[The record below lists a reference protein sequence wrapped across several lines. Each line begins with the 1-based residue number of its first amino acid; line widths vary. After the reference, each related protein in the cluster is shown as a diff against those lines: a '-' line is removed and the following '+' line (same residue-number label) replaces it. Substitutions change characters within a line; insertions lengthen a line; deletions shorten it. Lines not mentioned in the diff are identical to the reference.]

1 VLKFG
6 PRNWRI
12 RRTPHFFRTKMM
24 APALAQNTLEVLMGQ
39 SLRPTALVVEDD
51 RDQRALVGALLEE
64 CELKVVEC
72 ETAEAAAVA
81 MEHLR
86 DTLVM
91 IFVDVNLAGNM
102 NGVEL
107 ASLARQTLPHVA
119 VVVTSGGHVPKM
131 PADTVFMQKPWRAL
145 DLLRVAESART

>member
-1 VLKFG
+1 
-6 PRNWRI
+6 
-12 RRTPHFFRTKMM
+12 
-24 APALAQNTLEVLMGQ
+24 MGQ
-39 SLRPTALVVEDD
+39 SLKPTALVVEDD

-102 NGVEL
+102 TGVEL
-107 ASLARQTLPHVA
+107 ATLARQRLPHVS
-119 VVVTSGGHVPKM
+119 VVITSGGDVPTV

-145 DLLRVAESART
+145 DLLRVAESVRA

>member
-1 VLKFG
+1 
-6 PRNWRI
+6 
-12 RRTPHFFRTKMM
+12 
-24 APALAQNTLEVLMGQ
+24 MGQ
-39 SLRPTALVVEDD
+39 LQKPTALVVEDD
-51 RDQRALVGALLEE
+51 SDQRALVGALLEE
-64 CELKVVEC
+64 CDLKVVEC

-91 IFVDVNLAGNM
+91 IFVDVNLAGHM

-107 ASLARQTLPHVA
+107 ALLARQKLPRVS
-119 VVVTSGGHVPKM
+119 VVLTSGSDLSDSRLPKM

-145 DLLRVAESART
+145 DLLRAAESARN

>member
-1 VLKFG
+1 
-6 PRNWRI
+6 
-12 RRTPHFFRTKMM
+12 
-24 APALAQNTLEVLMGQ
+24 MGQ
-39 SLRPTALVVEDD
+39 SLKPTALVVEDD

-64 CELKVVEC
+64 CDLKVVEC

-91 IFVDVNLAGNM
+91 MFVDVNLAGHM
-102 NGVEL
+102 DGVEL
-107 ASLARQTLPHVA
+107 ATLARQTLPHVA
-119 VVVTSGGHVPKM
+119 VVLTSGSAVPKI

-145 DLLRVAESART
+145 DLLRVAESARN

>member
-1 VLKFG
+1 
-6 PRNWRI
+6 
-12 RRTPHFFRTKMM
+12 
-24 APALAQNTLEVLMGQ
+24 MGQ
-39 SLRPTALVVEDD
+39 LLKPTALVVEDD
-51 RDQRALVGALLEE
+51 RDQRALVAALLEE

-91 IFVDVNLAGNM
+91 IFVDVNLAGHM

-107 ASLARQTLPHVA
+107 ATLARQTLPHVS
-119 VVVTSGGHVPKM
+119 VVLTSGSDVPKI

-145 DLLRVAESART
+145 DLLRVAESVR

>member
-1 VLKFG
+1 
-6 PRNWRI
+6 
-12 RRTPHFFRTKMM
+12 
-24 APALAQNTLEVLMGQ
+24 MGQ
-39 SLRPTALVVEDD
+39 LLKPTALVVEDD

-91 IFVDVNLAGNM
+91 IFIDVELAGHM

-107 ASLARQTLPHVA
+107 ARLARQRMPDVC
-119 VVVTSGGHVPKM
+119 VVLTSGGNVSKI

-145 DLLRVAESART
+145 DLLRVAESVRH

>member
-1 VLKFG
+1 
-6 PRNWRI
+6 
-12 RRTPHFFRTKMM
+12 
-24 APALAQNTLEVLMGQ
+24 MGQ
-39 SLRPTALVVEDD
+39 SLKPTALVVEDD

-64 CELKVVEC
+64 CEMKVVEC
-72 ETAEAAAVA
+72 ETGEAAAVA

-91 IFVDVNLAGNM
+91 IFVDVDLAGHM

-107 ASLARQTLPHVA
+107 ATLARQRMPHVC
-119 VVVTSGGHVPKM
+119 VVLTSGGNVPKI

-145 DLLRVAESART
+145 DLLRVAESARH

>member
-1 VLKFG
+1 
-6 PRNWRI
+6 
-12 RRTPHFFRTKMM
+12 
-24 APALAQNTLEVLMGQ
+24 MGQ
-39 SLRPTALVVEDD
+39 SLKPTALVVEDD

-72 ETAEAAAVA
+72 ETAEAAAIA

-107 ASLARQTLPHVA
+107 ATLARQCLPHVA
-119 VVVTSGGHVPKM
+119 VVLTSGGHVPKI

-145 DLLRVAESART
+145 DLLRVAESARAGALVLGSRGHGQARRTIGHPLHAERIREA

>member
-1 VLKFG
+1 
-6 PRNWRI
+6 
-12 RRTPHFFRTKMM
+12 
-24 APALAQNTLEVLMGQ
+24 MGQ
-39 SLRPTALVVEDD
+39 SLKPTALVVEDD

-64 CELKVVEC
+64 CDMKVVEC
-72 ETAEAAAVA
+72 GTAEAAAVA

-107 ASLARQTLPHVA
+107 ATLARQSLPHVA
-119 VVVTSGGHVPKM
+119 VVVTSGGQM
-131 PADTVFMQKPWRAL
+131 PEMPEDTVFMQKPWRAL
-145 DLLRVAESART
+145 DLLRFAESARH

>member
-1 VLKFG
+1 
-6 PRNWRI
+6 
-12 RRTPHFFRTKMM
+12 M
-24 APALAQNTLEVLMGQ
+24 APALAQNTPEVPMGQ
-39 SLRPTALVVEDD
+39 LLKPTALVVEDD

-64 CELKVVEC
+64 CEMKVVEC
-72 ETAEAAAVA
+72 ETAEAAAVV

-91 IFVDVNLAGNM
+91 IFVDVNLAGHM

-107 ASLARQTLPHVA
+107 ATLARQTLPHVA
-119 VVVTSGGHVPKM
+119 VVLTSGSEVPKV

-145 DLLRVAESART
+145 DLLRVAESARS